1 MRRIQGEDVSILS
14 MPVSLTKTGLP
25 QALPNLLTI
34 ACPVC
39 DQTYELGYSD
49 DEWNRVKDWINVARR
64 CLREDHKR
72 KHELP
77 SHTLA
82 WKPVR
87 GR

>member
-1 MRRIQGEDVSILS
+1 MAVL
-14 MPVSLTKTGLP
+14 LTKTGLP
-25 QALPNLLTI
+25 QSLPNRLTV

-39 DQTYELGYSD
+39 DQTYALSYSD

-64 CLREDHKR
+64 CLREDHKGR
-72 KHELP
+72 HELS